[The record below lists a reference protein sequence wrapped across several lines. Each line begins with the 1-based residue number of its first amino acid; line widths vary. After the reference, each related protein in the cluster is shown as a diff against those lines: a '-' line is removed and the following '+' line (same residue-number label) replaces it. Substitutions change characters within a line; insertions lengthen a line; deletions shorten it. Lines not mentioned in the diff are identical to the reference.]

1 MSSRCRFHPLAALLD
16 RPMSQVPYGRWS
28 FMHDQV
34 NRVVLENSVN
44 ISSVS
49 TGSLQ
54 PLSWRELL
62 SEISRLSPSQMSLP
76 VVMIDDTVEPLKAWR
91 VQVGKAS
98 QTVWIG
104 MTAGSMPVLGR
115 GDPVLR
121 KLKDPMM
128 ALTWGGIPRW
138 LSTKRNLDD
147 LAVFVRKSTYLE
159 RWYLDFGD
167 VDDPLLVANALGD
180 EKLRKSDQPD
190 SLPSWLLPGISV
202 GDVALRKGD
211 PCLFVNEK
219 RCETI

>member
-1 MSSRCRFHPLAALLD
+1 M
-16 RPMSQVPYGRWS
+16 
-28 FMHDQV
+28 
-34 NRVVLENSVN
+34 N

-49 TGSLQ
+49 SQSHQ

-62 SEISRLSPSQMSLP
+62 SGIRGLSPSQMSLP
-76 VVMIDDTVEPLKAWR
+76 VVMVDDTVEPLKAWR

-98 QTVWIG
+98 KTFWVG

-121 KLKDPMM
+121 ELKDPMM
-128 ALTWGGIPRW
+128 ALTWGGISRW

-167 VDDPLLVANALGD
+167 IDEPLVVASALGD
-180 EKLRKSDQPD
+180 VKLLKGDRGD
-190 SLPSWLLPGISV
+190 SLPFWLSFESAV
-202 GDVALRKGD
+202 GDLELGKGD
-211 PCLFVNEK
+211 PCLFVNQK